1 MPRKKIELLDNG
13 AYGWLWTINLDLIA
27 ASSGAKMNE
36 RAVLFVVQVDS
47 MVHHE
52 IRFKTQTEL
61 PQTLMLIHISAY
73 SQ

>member
-1 MPRKKIELLDNG
+1 MPRKKIEQRSD
-13 AYGWLWTINLDLIA
+13 YGSLPRTFNLDLIA
-27 ASSGAKMNE
+27 ASSGAKMKG
-36 RAVLFVVQVDS
+36 RAILFVVQVDS

-52 IRFKTQTEL
+52 ILFKTQTEL